1 MGQTLSQK
9 LMHLVSL
16 DWSATDVHMK
26 SQELLRKVK
35 WLRGADLDKN
45 GDVESYELE
54 RCMNEMTKRWSVYPD
69 RLFALNNGDNTFSWF
84 LSFIDDA
91 CLGGKVIGTV
101 TGKSFCEVY
110 GKGVLLVFAS
120 IKAGS
125 VATREERREA
135 RKREVKGHE
144 LTEAQ
149 RVQKQLRRHRKKKGV
164 A

>member
-9 LMHLVSL
+9 LMHAASL
-16 DWSATDVHMK
+16 DWSVPEVHVK

-45 GDVESYELE
+45 GDIESYELE
-54 RCMNEMTKRWSVYPD
+54 RCMNEMTKRWSAYPD
-69 RLFALNNGDNTFSWF
+69 RLFALNNGDDTFSWF

-91 CLGGKVIGTV
+91 CLDGKVIGTV

-120 IKAGS
+120 IKAGT
-125 VATREERREA
+125 VATRDERREA
-135 RKREVKGHE
+135 RKLEAKERE
-144 LTEAQ
+144 LTD
-149 RVQKQLRRHRKKKGV
+149 VQKRLRRRKKKKGV

>member
-9 LMHLVSL
+9 LIHVASL
-16 DWSATDVHMK
+16 DWSAPEVHVK

-35 WLRGADLDKN
+35 WLRGADSDKN
-45 GDVESYELE
+45 GDIESYELE

-69 RLFALNNGDNTFSWF
+69 RLFALNDGDNTFSWF

-91 CLGGKVIGTV
+91 CFGGKVIGTV

-120 IKAGS
+120 IKAGT
-125 VATREERREA
+125 VATRDEKHEA
-135 RKREVKGHE
+135 RKHEAKEHE
-144 LTEAQ
+144 LTD
-149 RVQKQLRRHRKKKGV
+149 VQKRLRRYRRKKGV
-164 A
+164 RL

>member
-1 MGQTLSQK
+1 MGQALSQK
-9 LMHLVSL
+9 LMHVASL
-16 DWSATDVHMK
+16 DWSDPEVHEK
-26 SQELLRKVK
+26 SQELLHKVK
-35 WLRGADLDKN
+35 WLRDADLDKN
-45 GDVESYELE
+45 GDIESYELE

-69 RLFALNNGDNTFSWF
+69 RLFALNDGDNTFSWF

-120 IKAGS
+120 IKAGT
-125 VATREERREA
+125 VTTLYEKREA
-135 RKREVKGHE
+135 RKREAKEHE

-149 RVQKQLRRHRKKKGV
+149 RRLRRHRKKKGV

>member
-9 LMHLVSL
+9 LMHVASL
-16 DWSATDVHMK
+16 DWSVSEAHVK

-45 GDVESYELE
+45 GDIESYELE
-54 RCMNEMTKRWSVYPD
+54 RCMNEMTKKWLVYPD

-91 CLGGKVIGTV
+91 RLGGKVIGTV

-125 VATREERREA
+125 VTTRDERREA
-135 RKREVKGHE
+135 RKREAKEHE
-144 LTEAQ
+144 STD
-149 RVQKQLRRHRKKKGV
+149 VQKRLRRRRKKKGV

>member
-9 LMHLVSL
+9 LTRLASL
-16 DWSATDVHMK
+16 DWSDPEAHVK

-45 GDVESYELE
+45 GDIESYELE

-69 RLFALNNGDNTFSWF
+69 RLFALNDGDNTFSWF

-120 IKAGS
+120 IKAGT

-135 RKREVKGHE
+135 RRLEAKEHE

-149 RVQKQLRRHRKKKGV
+149 KVQKRLRRHRKKKGV
-164 A
+164 R

>member
-9 LMHLVSL
+9 LMHVMKL
-16 DWSATDVHMK
+16 DWSAPEVHAK

-35 WLRGADLDKN
+35 WLRDADLDKN
-45 GDVESYELE
+45 GDIESYELE

-69 RLFALNNGDNTFSWF
+69 RLFALNDGDNTFSWF

-101 TGKSFCEVY
+101 VGKSFCEVY

-120 IKAGS
+120 IKAGT
-125 VATREERREA
+125 VATRDEKREA
-135 RKREVKGHE
+135 RRKEHE
-144 LTEAQ
+144 LAEGQ
-149 RVQKQLRRHRKKKGV
+149 GRLRRRKKKKGV

>member
-9 LMHLVSL
+9 LMHVASL
-16 DWSATDVHMK
+16 DWSVPDMHEK

-35 WLRGADLDKN
+35 WLRDADLDKN
-45 GDVESYELE
+45 GDIESYELE
-54 RCMNEMTKRWSVYPD
+54 RCMDEMTKRWSVYPD
-69 RLFALNNGDNTFSWF
+69 RLFALNDGDNTFSWF

-101 TGKSFCEVY
+101 LGKSFCEVY

-120 IKAGS
+120 IKAGT
-125 VATREERREA
+125 VATRSEKREA
-135 RKREVKGHE
+135 RKQEAKERE

-149 RVQKQLRRHRKKKGV
+149 KVQRRLRRHRKKKGV

>member
-1 MGQTLSQK
+1 MGQTLSQR
-9 LMHLVSL
+9 LMHVASL
-16 DWSATDVHMK
+16 DWSVPEAHEK

-45 GDVESYELE
+45 GDIESYELE

-69 RLFALNNGDNTFSWF
+69 RLFALNDGDNTFSWF

-91 CLGGKVIGTV
+91 CLSGKVIGTV
-101 TGKSFCEVY
+101 LGKSFCEVY

-120 IKAGS
+120 IKAGT
-125 VATREERREA
+125 VATRDEKREA
-135 RKREVKGHE
+135 RKREAGEHE
-144 LTEAQ
+144 LTD
-149 RVQKQLRRHRKKKGV
+149 VQKRLRRRRKKKGT

>member
-1 MGQTLSQK
+1 MGQTFSQK
-9 LMHLVSL
+9 LMHVASL
-16 DWSATDVHMK
+16 DWSVPEAHVR
-26 SQELLRKVK
+26 SQELLHKVK

-45 GDVESYELE
+45 GDIESYELE
-54 RCMNEMTKRWSVYPD
+54 RCMDEMTKRWSVYPD
-69 RLFALNNGDNTFSWF
+69 RLFALNDGDNTFSWF

-120 IKAGS
+120 IKAGT
-125 VATREERREA
+125 VATRDERRKA
-135 RKREVKGHE
+135 RKREAKERE

-149 RVQKQLRRHRKKKGV
+149 RVQKRLRRHRKKKGV